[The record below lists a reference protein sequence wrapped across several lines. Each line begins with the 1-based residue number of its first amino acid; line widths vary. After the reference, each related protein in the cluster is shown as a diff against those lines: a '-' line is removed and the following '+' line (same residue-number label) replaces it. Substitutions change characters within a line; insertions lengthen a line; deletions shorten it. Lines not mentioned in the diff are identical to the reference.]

1 MLLGVIADDFTGAT
15 DIASFLV
22 ENGLSTVQLNG
33 VPQDELPL
41 EAQAVVIS
49 LKSRSCPAAQAV
61 EQSLQALAWL
71 QRQGCRQFYF
81 KYCSTFDST
90 AQGNIGPV
98 TDALL
103 DALGESQT
111 VISPALPVNG
121 RTVYQ
126 GYLFVLDQ
134 LLSESGMRNHPVTP
148 MTDSNLLRLM
158 EAQAQGRCGLVTAT
172 EMDRGVETVAEKLRQ
187 LAQQGIRYAVL
198 DTLNEQHLLT
208 QGAALKNMKLV
219 TGGSGL
225 AIGLARQWAQ
235 PGQGSPQAAGAPQG
249 KKAVV
254 LSGSCSI
261 MTNRQVTRYRQQ
273 AAAKAIDVA
282 RCLNDDDRAAYVTE
296 LTDWV
301 QQQANDP
308 LAPLLYATAEPEKL
322 RQVQQQYGMAAASQA
337 VESLFAGVVEQL
349 RQQGFNRFIVA
360 GGETSGVVTQALGIR
375 GFHIGPCISPGVPW
389 VRAIDQPVSLALK
402 SGNFGDEN
410 FFARAQTEFPL

>member
-33 VPQDELPL
+33 VPQENIPV

-49 LKSRSCPAAQAV
+49 LKSRSCEPSQAV

-90 AQGNIGPV
+90 ALGNIGPV

-134 LLSESGMRNHPVTP
+134 LLSESGMRHHPVTP

-158 EAQAQGRCGLVTAT
+158 EAQAQGRCGLVTAA
-172 EMDRGVETVAEKLRQ
+172 EMDRGAEAVAEKLQ
-187 LAQQGIRYAVL
+187 LLAQQGVRYAVL

-208 QGAALKNMKLV
+208 QGEALKNTKLV

-235 PGQGSPQAAGAPQG
+235 PGQGSPQGAGAPQG
-249 KKAVV
+249 EKAVV
-254 LSGSCSI
+254 LSGSCSV
-261 MTNRQVTRYRQQ
+261 MTNRQVAHYRRQ

-282 RCLNDDDRAAYVTE
+282 RCLSESDRAAYIIE
-296 LTDWV
+296 LADWV
-301 QQQANDP
+301 QQQANAP
-308 LAPLLYATAEPEKL
+308 LAPLLYATAEPEIL
-322 RQVQQQYGMAAASQA
+322 QQVQQQYGMAAASQA
-337 VESLFAGVVEQL
+337 VESLFAGVVKQL
-349 RQQGFNRFIVA
+349 RQHGFSRFIVA

-375 GFHIGPCISPGVPW
+375 GFHIGPSISPGVPW
-389 VRAIDQPVSLALK
+389 VRAIEQPISLALK